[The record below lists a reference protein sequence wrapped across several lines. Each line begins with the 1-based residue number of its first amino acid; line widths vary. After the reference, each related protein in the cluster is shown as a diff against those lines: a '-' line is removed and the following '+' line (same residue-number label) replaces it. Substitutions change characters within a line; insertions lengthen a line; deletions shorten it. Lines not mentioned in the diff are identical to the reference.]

1 MSECVL
7 RPQPEL
13 TALAGTSTPLTRPE
27 GITGM
32 NTTEYAGLPTQV
44 VLDGVA
50 LQHRHERALGV
61 ARLAPQCAQH
71 YIVVHGSEVTTC
83 TCA

>member
-32 NTTEYAGLPTQV
+32 NTTESNTQ
-44 VLDGVA
+44 GY
-50 LQHRHERALGV
+50 QRR
-61 ARLAPQCAQH
+61 
-71 YIVVHGSEVTTC
+71 
-83 TCA
+83 